1 MSQCEITIEF
11 DRPDR
16 RYRGGEVI
24 AGVVNLYFKESV
36 KYRAITLNS
45 WWGTQGPK
53 KAHRWG
59 PRQYPLDGDRQVGAG
74 DTRRLPFSFLALR
87 EPLTCSGKKAV
98 IEHFLSVEVS
108 VPWAKNP
115 EHREAYILVPGRPP
129 AGIAAEWSK
138 VADAEGTLGLGYR
151 LFITLVVLSQ
161 GAFLFAYSSRSFSYA
176 FFAVVGWYWIRRALL
191 RSKLDEVV
199 LTMPSRVLVAGEDC
213 VVTVSITPRQ
223 SCSIDGIRLRFKCSE
238 RRLSF
243 GDFETDSQFIIRP
256 VVESPPICE
265 PGVVLT
271 AGQTFTR
278 EISLT
283 APTSEAYSFSTE
295 WVAFEWVID
304 VQLDTPNHPDWK
316 DSIPFRLVP
325 PEFLESSS
333 TEG

>member
-1 MSQCEITIEF
+1 MGQCEISIEF

-16 RYRGGEVI
+16 RYRGGEIV
-24 AGVVNLYFKESV
+24 AGVVNVYFKESV
-36 KYRAITLNS
+36 KYRSITLNS
-45 WWGTQGPK
+45 WWETL
-53 KAHRWG
+53 G
-59 PRQYPLDGDRQVGAG
+59 PRKDHRRELRELALDGSREVGAG
-74 DTRRLPFSFLALR
+74 DTHRVPFSFLAQR
-87 EPLTCSGKKAV
+87 EPLTCSSEKAV

-129 AGIAAEWSK
+129 VGIAPQRSK
-138 VADAEGTLGLGYR
+138 VADAEGPLGLGYR
-151 LFITLVVLSQ
+151 LFITLVVLIQ
-161 GAFLFAYSSRSFSYA
+161 GAFLFTYSYRSVSYA
-176 FFAVVGWYWIRRALL
+176 FFAAVGWYWIRRALL
-191 RSKLDEVV
+191 RSKLGEVV
-199 LTMPSRVLVAGEDC
+199 LTMPSRVLVPGEDC

-238 RRLSF
+238 RTPSF
-243 GDFETDSQFIIRP
+243 GDLETGSEFRIRP
-256 VVESPPICE
+256 VVESPPVCE
-265 PGVVLT
+265 PGIVLT
-271 AGQTFTR
+271 AGQTYTR

-295 WVAFEWVID
+295 RVAFEWVID

-325 PEFLESSS
+325 PEFRESSS